1 MKILLV
7 GATGQLG
14 GALRPVLT
22 RHDVVP
28 FDSRQLDVRDAAR
41 VRATLDEQRP
51 DLVLNCS
58 AWTDVDGAESDRR
71 GAFALNADGPRNLA
85 EAARDVDAALLHVST
100 DYVFDG
106 EKEGPCFES
115 DTPNPLQVYG
125 ESKLAGERAVL
136 ETWDRS
142 WVVRT
147 AWLYSTTGRNFA
159 LTMRS
164 LAGRGEVRVVSD
176 QFGCPT
182 YAPHLADAL
191 GTLIERDAY
200 GLHHLAGDGLASWWE
215 FAGALYRAQGLDV
228 RVEPVTT
235 AEFPRPARRPRRVE
249 LRTERQPALR
259 LPPWQEG
266 VAAFAR
272 DVGSAS

>member
-1 MKILLV
+1 VKILLV

-22 RHDVVP
+22 AHDVVP
-28 FDSRQLDVRDAAR
+28 LDSRKLDVRDAER
-41 VRATLDEQRP
+41 VRAVLSAERP
-51 DLVLNCS
+51 DAVLNCS
-58 AWTDVDGAESDRR
+58 AWTDVDGAEADPK

-85 EAARDVDAALLHVST
+85 EAAREVDATLLHVST

-106 EKEGPCFES
+106 EKDGPSVES

-136 ETWDRS
+136 ETWERS

-159 LTMRS
+159 LTMRG
-164 LAGRGEVRVVSD
+164 LAERGEVRVVSD

-182 YAPHLADAL
+182 YAPQLAAAL
-191 GTLIERDAY
+191 GTLIEGDAF

-215 FAGALYRAQGLDV
+215 FADALFRAQGLDV

-249 LRTERQPALR
+249 LRSEREPVLR
-259 LPPWQEG
+259 LPRWQDG

-272 DVGSAS
+272 DLA

>member
-1 MKILLV
+1 VKVLLV

-14 GALRPVLT
+14 SALRPVLAA
-22 RHDVVP
+22 HEVAP
-28 FDSRQLDVRDAAR
+28 FGSRQLDVRDAEQ
-41 VRATLDEQRP
+41 VRSVLTAQRP
-51 DLVLNCS
+51 DVVVNCS
-58 AWTDVDGAESDRR
+58 AWTDVDGAESDPQ
-71 GAFALNADGPRNLA
+71 GAFATNADGPRHLA
-85 EAARDVDAALLHVST
+85 EVARDIDAALLHVST

-106 EKEGPCFES
+106 EKAGPTFES
-115 DTPNPLQVYG
+115 DAPNPLQVYG

-136 ETWDRS
+136 ETWQRS

-159 LTMRS
+159 LTMRG
-164 LAGRGEVRVVSD
+164 LAAGGVVRVVDD

-182 YAPHLADAL
+182 YAPQLAAAL
-191 GTLIERDAY
+191 GTLIEGDAF
-200 GLHHLAGDGLASWWE
+200 GLRHLAADGLASWWE
-215 FAGALYRAQGLDV
+215 FAGALFRAQGLDV

-249 LRTERQPALR
+249 LRSERAPVLR
-259 LPPWQEG
+259 LPPWQDG

-272 DVGSAS
+272 DLA

>member
-14 GALRPVLT
+14 RALRPVLAA
-22 RHDVVP
+22 HDVVAL
-28 FDSRQLDVRDAAR
+28 DSRQLDVRDADAVRTIHAAR
-41 VRATLDEQRP
+41 RP
-51 DLVLNCS
+51 DAVLNCS
-58 AWTDVDGAESDRR
+58 AWTDVDGAEADPK

-85 EAARDVDAALLHVST
+85 EAAREHDAALLHVST

-106 EKEGPCFES
+106 ERDGPCVES
-115 DTPNPLQVYG
+115 DAPNPLQIYG
-125 ESKLAGERAVL
+125 QSKLAGERAVL
-136 ETWDRS
+136 ETWERA

-159 LTMRS
+159 LTMRG
-164 LAGRGEVRVVSD
+164 LAERGEVRVVND

-182 YAPHLADAL
+182 YAPHLAAAL
-191 GTLIERDAY
+191 GELLEGDAF
-200 GLHHLAGDGLASWWE
+200 GLRHLAGDGLASWWE
-215 FAGALYRAQGLDV
+215 FACTLFQAQGLDV

-235 AEFPRPARRPRRVE
+235 DAFPRPAQRPRRVE
-249 LRTERQPALR
+249 LRSEREPALL
-259 LPPWQEG
+259 LPRWEDG

-272 DVGSAS
+272 DVGA